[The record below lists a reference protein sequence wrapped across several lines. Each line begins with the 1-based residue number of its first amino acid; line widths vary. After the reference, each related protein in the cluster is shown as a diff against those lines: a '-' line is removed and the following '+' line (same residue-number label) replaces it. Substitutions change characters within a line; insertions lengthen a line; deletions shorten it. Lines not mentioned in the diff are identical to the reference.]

1 MFIQAG
7 SIRWRG
13 HNSSLTLPHVASK
26 VKSIDTSQIAKQPWS
41 KHFEA
46 IFRYVLLVLFLYAFA
61 FMLNLQYSCVHSQRQ
76 VAVNQLCT
84 MQREAL
90 GWCQCLTRFYS
101 SSYSFTRQSSGFLVG
116 YTRRLSGRT
125 DVKWLFLMHRLCNAQ
140 TVLSSLCS
148 GYADDICGQTA
159 CGEPKTIQRFLPGIV
174 SKCFKASVCFSV
186 VPSSPAI

>member
-1 MFIQAG
+1 MIETLRSHLSLCFAG
-7 SIRWRG
+7 VVFVCVCF
-13 HNSSLTLPHVASK
+13 HVEFT
-26 VKSIDTSQIAKQPWS
+26 V
-41 KHFEA
+41 
-46 IFRYVLLVLFLYAFA
+46 
-61 FMLNLQYSCVHSQRQ
+61 
-76 VAVNQLCT
+76 QLCAFS
-84 MQREAL
+84 EASGSEPTVYNAERGTWVVSVSDSFL
-90 GWCQCLTRFYS
+90 Q